1 MKKKIPKEKYYVFY
15 QPLGDTDK
23 EWELDETCNS
33 LADAEAYVKEKC
45 EDYAY
50 DEQDEPVSHAWEFH
64 ILKQVKVVHAKV
76 EVKINRNLVLKEE
89 Q

>member
-1 MKKKIPKEKYYVFY
+1 MKKKTPKDKYYVFY

-23 EWELDETCNS
+23 EWELDETCSS

-45 EDYAY
+45 EDYTD
-50 DEQDEPVSHAWEFH
+50 DEDQTEDSAWEFH